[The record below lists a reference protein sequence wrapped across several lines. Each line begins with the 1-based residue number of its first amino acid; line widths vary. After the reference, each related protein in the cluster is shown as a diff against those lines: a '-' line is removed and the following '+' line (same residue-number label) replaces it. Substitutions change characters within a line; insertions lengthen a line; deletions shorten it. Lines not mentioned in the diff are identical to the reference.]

1 MTKRAQFND
10 NVIIIIIVVVLVM
23 IIIIVIVI
31 TLVRGRTIGKDRK
44 LVTKRAPPQTAKGK
58 RKPLEQKGY
67 DDEK

>member
-58 RKPLEQKGY
+58 RKPLGQNGY
-67 DDEK
+67 EKL